1 MNPAVVGQGGMS
13 DDYEKEV
20 LRRTLEH
27 ERGTWRED
35 LRRRFAAW
43 FDQVAWGFRYHDG
56 WSEIIVDLTEEIARI
71 VGGPEGAPDL
81 RVVDVK
87 EKFGGLRYR
96 SEEHTSELQSLMR
109 ISY

>member
-35 LRRRFAAW
+35 LRRRFEPW
-43 FDQVAWGFRYHDG
+43 FDQVAWGFRCHDG

-71 VGGPEGAPDL
+71 VGGPESPPDL
-81 RVVDVK
+81 RVVDVRSDERRVGK
-87 EKFGGLRYR
+87 ECVGACR
-96 SEEHTSELQSLMR
+96 SRWSAYL
-109 ISY
+109 